1 MHGQDSLGD
10 TAVAGCV
17 LAHAQDGFQVLK
29 GRWKLEIVHQLFL
42 HSSLRFSQLERQ
54 IPEVT
59 QKVLIQ
65 QLRSLEADGVIARVT
80 RPVVPPHVEYRLTDD
95 GRRLRETLEA
105 LDRWTRARSQG

>member
-1 MHGQDSLGD
+1 MSVKIIRRRA
-10 TAVAGCV
+10 TAAFVGAGALASGVAGC
-17 LAHAQDGFQVLK
+17 
-29 GRWKLEIVHQLFL
+29 
-42 HSSLRFSQLERQ
+42 SSLRFSQLERQ

-65 QLRSLEADGVIARVT
+65 QLRSLEADGVIARVA

-105 LDRWTRARSQG
+105 LDRWTRARNQAAPRPERIT